1 MGLPKNE
8 RHCLKHLLR
17 LIPFVLMLPAVASA
31 SSVWKGDFEPGNLSQ
46 WTGAQRVSDNRLS
59 VVTSPVREGRYALK
73 ATVRQG
79 DRPIKAS
86 GNRNEIFYLTREA
99 ANSEYSYKWSTL
111 FPTSFPR
118 SAKWQVFAQWHHE
131 GCCGSPPLEFYIV
144 NDELRMRA
152 GGTSGKVLWKA
163 PLQREKWN
171 DFVLR
176 VKWSSDPNTGFVELY
191 HNGKLVVS
199 RTKVATQYKG
209 ERNYLKIGLYR
220 DASISAEGV
229 VFHDGFTM
237 ATRLE
242 DVMSSGKAL
251 IAEEAQPAAGQTPV
265 DVVNAPTTEAG
276 PELTASTPIEDVG
289 PIVEPPDDVTD
300 VALSEQVMLDENG
313 QAASGCGASATGG
326 APLLAALGLL
336 GMFALMGRRRQQA
349 LARAHA
355 RRTPARR
362 ER

>member
-1 MGLPKNE
+1 
-8 RHCLKHLLR
+8 
-17 LIPFVLMLPAVASA
+17 MLPAVASA

-46 WTGAQRVSDNRLS
+46 WSGSQSVSSSRLS
-59 VVTSPVREGRYALK
+59 VVSSPVREGRYALK
-73 ATVRQG
+73 TTVRKG
-79 DRPIKAS
+79 DNPIKAS

-99 ANSEYSYKWSTL
+99 ANTEYSYKWSSL
-111 FPTSFPR
+111 FPKSFPR
-118 SAKWQVFAQWHHE
+118 SARWQVFAQWHHE

-152 GGTSGKVLWKA
+152 GGNNGKVLWKA

-176 VKWSSDPNTGFVELY
+176 VKWSSDPKSGFVELY

-242 DVMSSGKAL
+242 DVMSSGQAL
-251 IAEEAQPAAGQTPV
+251 TAEAPAEAPAAEQTPV
-265 DVVNAPTTEAG
+265 AVVTPPATEAAPAPAPA
-276 PELTASTPIEDVG
+276 PEPDLEATTPVEDQG

-300 VALSEQVMLDENG
+300 IALSEQVVLDEAG
-313 QAASGCGASATGG
+313 QQASGCGASATGG
-326 APLLAALGLL
+326 APLLAALGALGLFALL
-336 GMFALMGRRRQQA
+336 GQRRQQA
-349 LARAHA
+349 LARARA
-355 RRTPARR
+355 PRAPSQRVR
-362 ER
+362 

>member
-1 MGLPKNE
+1 M
-8 RHCLKHLLR
+8 KHLLR

-46 WTGAQRVSDNRLS
+46 WSGSQQVNSSRLS

-73 ATVRQG
+73 TTVRQG

-86 GNRNEIFYLTREA
+86 GNRNELFYLSREA
-99 ANSEYSYKWSTL
+99 NNSEYSYKWSTL
-111 FPTSFPR
+111 FPKSFPR

-144 NDELRMRA
+144 NDELRMRV

-191 HNGKLVVS
+191 HNGQRVLS

-209 ERNYLKIGLYR
+209 ERNYLKLGLYR

-242 DVMSSGKAL
+242 DVMASGQAL
-251 IAEEAQPAAGQTPV
+251 IAEGAEGPSAEQTPV
-265 DVVNAPTTEAG
+265 DVVTPPATEAA
-276 PELTASTPIEDVG
+276 PELADSTPVEDMG
-289 PIVEPPDDVTD
+289 PIVEPPDDATD
-300 VALSEQVMLDENG
+300 IALSEQVVLDENG
-313 QAASGCGASATGG
+313 EAASGCGASATGG

-336 GMFALMGRRRQQA
+336 GLFALMGRRRQQA

-355 RRTPARR
+355 PRPPARR
-362 ER
+362 AR

>member
-1 MGLPKNE
+1 MKD
-8 RHCLKHLLR
+8 LLR
-17 LIPFVLMLPAVASA
+17 LIPFVLLLPTLASA

-46 WTGAQRVSDNRLS
+46 WTGAQSVSSNRLS
-59 VVTSPVREGRYALK
+59 LVTSPVREGRYALK
-73 ATVRQG
+73 TTVRQG

-111 FPTSFPR
+111 FPKSFPR
-118 SAKWQVFAQWHHE
+118 SARWQVFAQWHHE

-152 GGTSGKVLWKA
+152 GGTSGKVLWKS

-191 HNGKLVVS
+191 HNGKLVVP
-199 RTKVATQYKG
+199 RRKVATQYKG
-209 ERNYLKIGLYR
+209 ERNYLKLGLYR

-242 DVMSSGKAL
+242 DVMSSGQAL
-251 IAEEAQPAAGQTPV
+251 TADAPLPSAEQTPV
-265 DVVNAPTTEAG
+265 AVVDPSEAAPE
-276 PELTASTPIEDVG
+276 PELVASTPVEDQG
-289 PIVEPPDDVTD
+289 PIVEPPDDATD
-300 VALSEQVMLDENG
+300 IALSEQVALDEQG
-313 QAASGCGASATGG
+313 EVATGCGASATGG
-326 APLLAALGLL
+326 APLLAAMGALGLFTL
-336 GMFALMGRRRQQA
+336 FGRRRQQA
-349 LARAHA
+349 LARARA
-355 RRTPARR
+355 PRAPARR
-362 ER
+362 LR

>member
-1 MGLPKNE
+1 
-8 RHCLKHLLR
+8 
-17 LIPFVLMLPAVASA
+17 MLPAVASA

-46 WTGAQRVSDNRLS
+46 WSGSQQVNSSRLS

-73 ATVRQG
+73 TTVRQG

-86 GNRNEIFYLTREA
+86 GNRNELFYLSREA
-99 ANSEYSYKWSTL
+99 NNSEYSYKWSTL
-111 FPTSFPR
+111 FPKSFPR
-118 SAKWQVFAQWHHE
+118 SSKWQVFAQWHHE

-144 NDELRMRA
+144 SDELRMRV
-152 GGTSGKVLWKA
+152 GGTNGKVLWKA
-163 PLQREKWN
+163 PLQRDKWN

-176 VKWSSDPNTGFVELY
+176 VKWSHDPNTGFVELY

-209 ERNYLKIGLYR
+209 ERNYLKLGLYR

-251 IAEEAQPAAGQTPV
+251 IAEDSPPSTEQTPV
-265 DVVNAPTTEAG
+265 DVADLPAAEAG
-276 PELTASTPIEDVG
+276 PAPELADADITPVEDVG
-289 PIVEPPDDVTD
+289 PIVEPPDDATD
-300 VALSEQVMLDENG
+300 IALSEQVVLDEQG

-326 APLLAALGLL
+326 APLLAAIGLL
-336 GMFALMGRRRQQA
+336 AMFALMGRRRQQA
-349 LARAHA
+349 LARAQA
-355 RRTPARR
+355 PRTPARR
-362 ER
+362 GR